1 MFGVTHISP
10 TGVAYDF
17 CTLPVFRPLARI
29 SFQSFLWHIVIL
41 RIVAGYFRQPVYI
54 SSFYL
59 VRMLIVYTFLLPNV
73 KHFSAVQRVE
83 CVYAHSICG
92 SRGGTSTGISAWRD
106 PALLDGAGQ
115 RFVTYANHTISF
127 NFSKLQVRKKA
138 NRKFK
143 CVARS
148 QLFRVTVLRSRD
160 ACDCQQAFLPTFL
173 AIFQKVLL
181 YSFSS

>member
-1 MFGVTHISP
+1 MCGVIHISP

-59 VRMLIVYTFLLPNV
+59 VRMLIVYTFLCVMFN
-73 KHFSAVQRVE
+73 FSVVQRAE
-83 CVYAHSICG
+83 RVYAHSICG
-92 SRGGTSTGISAWRD
+92 GRGGTATGISAWRG

-115 RFVTYANHTISF
+115 RFVTYASHTISY
-127 NFSKLQVRKKA
+127 NFSKSQVRKKA

-148 QLFRVTVLRSRD
+148 QLFRVTMPRARD
-160 ACDCQQAFLPTFL
+160 ASDCRQAWLPTFL
-173 AIFQKVLL
+173 AIFQIVLI
-181 YSFSS
+181 YSCFS

>member
-1 MFGVTHISP
+1 MCGVTHISP

-59 VRMLIVYTFLLPNV
+59 VRMFIVYTFLMSNA
-73 KHFSAVQRVE
+73 KHFSAVQRAE

-92 SRGGTSTGISAWRD
+92 GRGRTATGISAWRD
-106 PALLDGAGQ
+106 PALRHGAGE
-115 RFVTYANHTISF
+115 RFVTYASHLILF
-127 NFSKLQVRKKA
+127 NFSKLQVRKKT

-148 QLFRVTVLRSRD
+148 QLFRVTLLRARG
-160 ACDCQQAFLPTFL
+160 ACDCREAWLKTFL